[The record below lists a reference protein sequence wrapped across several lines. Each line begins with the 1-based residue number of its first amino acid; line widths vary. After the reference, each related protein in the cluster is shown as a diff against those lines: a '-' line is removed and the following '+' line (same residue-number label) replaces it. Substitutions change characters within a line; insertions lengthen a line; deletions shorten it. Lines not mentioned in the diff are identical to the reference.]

1 MEVSFKTLLFP
12 RKEAL
17 LFPQVS
23 IYVNLVNLCYHYLY
37 AYTII
42 CLWCLLCRLEELQV
56 LDIKFPYGCSKPT
69 IGVLFQSITKAD
81 ERVDADGSSQHCQD
95 FLKLVHICATSLK
108 IELLGETSTASTIIS
123 YLDNAFV
130 FIGSSYGDSQHTCA
144 LGDGHLLNF
153 LLNLNTGELKDRKK
167 VSLGTQPLT
176 LRTFSSKNRQPCGV
190 EERARDYNAIWM
202 STVEILDGDIYL
214 GAENNFNLFTKLELN
229 LRKVINGVGGLSHE
243 QWRSFNNEKK
253 TVDAKNFLDGDVI
266 ETFLDL
272 SHSRMEDIGKTMNTT
287 VEELYKRVEEL
298 AKLY

>member
-1 MEVSFKTLLFP
+1 MMEVSFKTLLFP

-81 ERVDADGSSQHCQD
+81 ERVDADGSRYLLGDLVGLLHLLVITHEKENQHCQD

-130 FIGSSYGDSQHTCA
+130 FIGSSYGDSQHEE
-144 LGDGHLLNF
+144 G
-153 LLNLNTGELKDRKK
+153 
-167 VSLGTQPLT
+167 
-176 LRTFSSKNRQPCGV
+176 GV

-253 TVDAKNFLDGDVI
+253 TVDAKNFLDGDLI